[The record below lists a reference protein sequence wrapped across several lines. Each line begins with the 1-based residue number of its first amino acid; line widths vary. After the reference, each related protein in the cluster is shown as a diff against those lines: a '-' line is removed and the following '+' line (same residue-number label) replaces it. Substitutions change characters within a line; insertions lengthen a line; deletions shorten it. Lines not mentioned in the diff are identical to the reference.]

1 MTISSVK
8 LRQGTSSSTIADGA
22 VTNAKLANDAVTS
35 AKIVDGAIV
44 DADINAAAAISPSKI
59 SGTAVVD
66 NDSRLTDART
76 PTAHKT
82 SHATGGSDALTP
94 ADIGAAPA
102 SGISPSA
109 ITGTAVVD
117 SDARL
122 TDARTPTAHAASHG
136 SGGSDAITVAQSQV
150 TNLTSDL
157 SGKASATDLSTHT
170 SASTSVH
177 GISDTANLVYTS
189 DSRLSDTRTPSD
201 GSVSTAKI
209 IDGAVTNAKLAN
221 DSITLN
227 GSAVALGG
235 SATIDGLPSQTGN
248 SGKYLTTD
256 GTNASWATV
265 SGGASEPTYTNHF
278 MLMGA

>member
-1 MTISSVK
+1 MTISSAK
-8 LRQGTSSSTIADGA
+8 LRQGTGTANIADGA
-22 VTNAKLANDAVTS
+22 VTS
-35 AKIVDGAIV
+35 AKIADGAIV

-122 TDARTPTAHAASHG
+122 TDSRTPTAHAASHG

-150 TNLTSDL
+150 TNLTTDL

-189 DSRLSDTRTPSD
+189 DSRLSDARTPTD